1 MFYES
6 ELRFL
11 EKMLEKCHVRY
22 IRIDP
27 NAPLDAIVAD
37 KKIFPFQV
45 KELYKYTLY
54 DFVTNINPATVY
66 RLMDVFL
73 CRYILFKLPFTE
85 KDEVFVIGPYLSNSV
100 TKQQVMEQAERMNY
114 PANFK
119 KDLEMFYGSIPV
131 IREEHYLFAMVNTFA
146 EYIWNGEDNYGSEDL
161 YFNQSMLF
169 LSNSSQGRFTVES
182 TQDNVEIMEGR
193 YQFENE
199 LIEAVSQGN
208 THKAELMMA
217 SISAMS
223 FESRTSDQLRNLKN
237 YSIVMNTLM
246 RKAAEKGQ
254 VHPVHLDRVSSEF
267 AHKIEALRSVSSSK
281 EFMTELLRAYC
292 RLVKNHSLKQY
303 SPLVQKTMILIEEDL
318 TEDLSLKSVAEK
330 NNISPGYLSGM
341 FKKETGKSFTT
352 YVNSRRISLAKHL
365 LKNTQLQIQTV
376 AQHCGILD
384 FHYFCRLFK
393 KSTGKTPTEYRN
405 DHLGDTFI

>member
-146 EYIWNGEDNYGSEDL
+146 EYIWNGEDNSGSEDL